1 MDGNLL
7 NDIVI
12 IFILSVVVLY
22 LCNRIRIP
30 SIVGFLI
37 TGILAGPHGLALVS
51 SVDQVEVIAEVG
63 VIFLLFSIGIEF
75 SFKELMDIRKTV
87 LLGGTVQV
95 LLCILFSAVAAMGF
109 GMSWQSAVFIGCL
122 VSLSST
128 AIVLKQLGE
137 RAELATPHGKID
149 LGILIYQDIIVVPM
163 MLFTP
168 ILAGHMGQPVSMVL
182 LKTAAVIVLVLI
194 LANYVIPP
202 FLYQVTRTQS
212 RELFLLSI
220 IAICFSVAYLT
231 NSAGLSLALGAFLAG
246 LIIAESEYSH
256 QALSNILPFIDTF
269 TSVFFVSIGM
279 LLDTGM
285 IVHHWQMLIL
295 FTVLLILI
303 KALAAVLAAMVLGYP
318 LRTAILVG
326 FSLCQVGEFSFILA
340 QSGMNYN
347 LMSELLY
354 QGFLSASILTMML
367 TPFFIILAPRIARR
381 IMALP
386 LPAHLLRGQSQECE
400 CVDEDL
406 SEHLLIVGYGVNG
419 RNIARAA
426 HAVEIPYLILE
437 INTDTVRTE
446 KRAGQPIIFGDATQ
460 DVVLINAG
468 IERAKMMVVAIHD
481 AAATRRIT
489 ATARRLNPGLHILVR
504 TRFVA
509 DVKDLEMLGAN
520 EVIPEEYETS
530 IEIFSRV
537 LTRYLVPRDQIERY
551 VEKVRKEDY
560 EMFRNLKRPTID
572 IQSLNRMHLVGMDI
586 CTVRVD
592 EGALASGQA
601 IEAIEL
607 RKKFG
612 VTILAIQRGEQMIPN
627 PGAEDRIEAE
637 DHLILLGPTTDIQYV
652 NRELFSKP
660 VLESPSPVIQYKGIP
675 SV

>member
-1 MDGNLL
+1 MYGTLL

-12 IFILSVVVLY
+12 IFILAVAVLY
-22 LCNRIRIP
+22 LFNRLRIP

-37 TGILAGPHGLALVS
+37 TGILAGPHGLALVT

-63 VIFLLFSIGIEF
+63 VIFLLFSIGMEF
-75 SFKELMDIRKTV
+75 SFKELMEIRKTV
-87 LLGGTVQV
+87 LLGGAVQV
-95 LLCILFSAVAAMGF
+95 TLCILLSTIIAMGLK
-109 GMSWQSAVFIGCL
+109 MSWQSAVFIGCL

-149 LGILIYQDIIVVPM
+149 LGILVFQDIVAVPM

-168 ILAGHMGQPVSMVL
+168 VLAGQLGQPVSMVL

-202 FLYQVTRTQS
+202 FLYQVTRTQN

-220 IAICFSVAYLT
+220 IAICFSVAFLT
-231 NSAGLSLALGAFLAG
+231 NGAGLSLALGAFLAG
-246 LIIAESEYSH
+246 LIIGESEYSY

-279 LLDTGM
+279 LLDTSV
-285 IVHHWQMLIL
+285 IVHHWQIL
-295 FTVLLILI
+295 LLCTGLLVFI
-303 KALAAVLAAMVLGYP
+303 KALTAMLAAIVLGYP
-318 LRTAILVG
+318 LRTAVLVG
-326 FSLCQVGEFSFILA
+326 FGLCQVGEFSFILA
-340 QSGMNYN
+340 QSGMNYH
-347 LMSELLY
+347 LMSDLLY

-367 TPFFIILAPRIARR
+367 TPFFMILAPRIAHRLN
-381 IMALP
+381 ALP
-386 LPAHLLRGQSQECE
+386 LPARLSKEQIAECE
-400 CVDEDL
+400 SIDEDL
-406 SEHLLIVGYGVNG
+406 DQHLLIVGYGVNG

-426 HAVEIPYLILE
+426 RAAGISYLILE

-446 KRAGQPIIFGDATQ
+446 KEAGQPIFFGDATQ

-489 ATARRLNPGLHILVR
+489 ATARRLNPELHILVR

-509 DVKDLEMLGAN
+509 DVEDLEMLGAN

-530 IEIFSRV
+530 VEIFSRV
-537 LTRYLVPRDQIERY
+537 LTRYLVPRDQIEHY

-560 EMFRNLKRPTID
+560 EMFRNLKHPTVD
-572 IQSLNRMHLVGMDI
+572 IQSLNRMHLEGMDVCAI
-586 CTVRVD
+586 LVD
-592 EGALASGQA
+592 KGARAAGQA
-601 IEAIEL
+601 IETIGL

-612 VTILAIQRGEQMIPN
+612 VTVLTIQRDGQMIPN
-627 PGAEDRIEAE
+627 PDAKERIEVN
-637 DHLILLGPTTDIQYV
+637 DHLIVLGPVADIQYV
-652 NRELFSKP
+652 TRELFTRP
-660 VLESPSPVIQYKGIP
+660 AL
-675 SV
+675 